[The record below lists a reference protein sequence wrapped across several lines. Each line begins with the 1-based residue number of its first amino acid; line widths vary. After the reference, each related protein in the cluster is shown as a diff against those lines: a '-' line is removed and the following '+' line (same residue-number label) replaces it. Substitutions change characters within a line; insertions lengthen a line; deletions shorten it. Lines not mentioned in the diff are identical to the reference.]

1 MKNNIKK
8 TYHNN
13 RIINELTNNTTNSK
27 QISCL
32 GLTGSSKAF
41 VVASISDIIGGQNF
55 IICSDKEQAAYFYND
70 LENIFEEKELD
81 YSKKRVLFYPTSY
94 KRPYEP
100 EKSDSTNILSRTEV
114 LQRLSSSDRKTIV
127 VTYPEALSEKVITRK
142 TMNNNTFK
150 LSVGDNISLDVLTD
164 KLADLNFEHVD
175 FVVEPG
181 QFAIRGG
188 IVDVFSFSNDY
199 PYRIE
204 FFGDEI
210 DSIRSFNPI
219 DQLSIEKL
227 KDIVLIPNLQDHNE
241 GYERES
247 IFQFLKKQSII
258 WIEEGHCLE
267 ERINDEYK
275 KAVGVFDNLQSTD
288 YGQQTSSKVTN
299 KIENP
304 ETIFAKGEEIISQLD
319 NFKTISFGNFINK
332 DEETS
337 IFFNTAPQPS
347 FNKNFDLLL
356 TDINSLKSE
365 GYTIYCFSESKKQLE
380 RIQSILND
388 MQPKE
393 ERLKAKG
400 KGEKDDTDFDGYFI
414 PVNYSIQAGFID
426 RDMKICCYTDHQIF
440 ERYHRFR
447 LREGFASSQALT
459 IKELYDLK
467 PGDFV
472 THINYGIGRFDG
484 LEIIDNN
491 GRQQEAMRLIYQNG
505 DLLYVSI
512 HSLHRISKYSGK
524 DGMQPTLSK
533 LGSNS
538 WNKLK
543 EKTKS
548 RVKDIARE
556 LIKLYAE
563 RKNSKGFQFMPDT
576 YLQTEL
582 EASFMYEDTTDQLKA
597 TVDVKRD
604 MESTTPMDRLICGDV
619 GFGKTEIA
627 IRAAFKAVCDSKQ
640 VAVLVPTTVLALQ
653 HYQTFCKRLKGFPVN
668 IDYINRF
675 KTAKEQK
682 KTIEDVKNGRIDI
695 IIGTHSIIG
704 KNVSFK
710 DLGLLIIDEEQK
722 FGVSAKE
729 KLKQL
734 QTNVD
739 TLTLTATPIPRT
751 LQFSMMGARD
761 MSIIKTAPP
770 NRQPV
775 ETELHTFNPEII
787 RDAIQY
793 ELARDGQV
801 FFVHNRVQN
810 IQEVCDMITTYV
822 PGVRVGVAH
831 GQMEGS
837 KLEQIMLDFIDEKYD
852 VLLSTTIIEAGL
864 DIPNA
869 NTIIINEAQNFGL
882 SDLHQLRGRVGRS
895 NKKAFCYLLAPPLN
909 ILSDEARKRLR
920 AIEDFSDLGSG
931 FNIALR
937 DLDIR
942 GAGNLLGAEQSG
954 FINDIGFETY
964 HKILDEAILELKET
978 EFKDI
983 FEGELK
989 DKKFVSDCVF
999 ESDLEILIPYEYVD
1013 SSAERISLYTELDHI
1028 QNEEGLIRFTDK
1040 LTDRFGQIP
1049 PQTEDLLNTMRL
1061 RWLARDLGFEK
1072 ITLKHKI
1079 MTAYLVSNQES
1090 EYYQT
1095 DTFMKIIRYAASHQR
1110 RCKVKELNG
1119 KNILYIDSVTNVGE
1133 ALSVVRD
1140 ISTLC

>member
-1 MKNNIKK
+1 MKEQVKQFYLNNYNVKDLVDS
-8 TYHNN
+8 
-13 RIINELTNNTTNSK
+13 LTKDNHV
-27 QISCL
+27 SCL
-32 GLTGSSKAF
+32 GLVGSAKAF
-41 VVASISDIIGGQNF
+41 VTAAATDVIGSHNF
-55 IICSDKEQAAYFYND
+55 IICSDKEHAAYFYND
-70 LENIFEEKELD
+70 LENIFEEKDID

-100 EKSDSTNILSRTEV
+100 EKADNTYILSRTEV
-114 LQRLSSSDRKTIV
+114 LQRLSTSDRKTII

-142 TMNNNTFK
+142 TMNSNTFK
-150 LSVGDNISLDVLTD
+150 VSVGDNISLDELTD
-164 KLADLNFEHVD
+164 KLVNFNFEHVD

-204 FFGDEI
+204 FFGDDI

-227 KDIVLIPNLQDHNE
+227 KDIILIPNLQDYTE
-241 GYERES
+241 DFERES
-247 IFQFLKKQSII
+247 IFQFLKKKSTI
-258 WIEEGHCLE
+258 WIEEEHSLE
-267 ERINDEYK
+267 EKINAEYE
-275 KAVGVFDNLQSTD
+275 KAVN
-288 YGQQTSSKVTN
+288 
-299 KIENP
+299 
-304 ETIFAKGEEIISQLD
+304 IFNEKSELLEEPEIIFTKGNEITSQLD
-319 NFKTISFGNFINK
+319 EFKTISFGNFVDK
-332 DEETS
+332 KERKS
-337 IFFNTAPQPS
+337 ISFNTSPQPS
-347 FNKNFDLLL
+347 FNKNFDILLK
-356 TDINSLKSE
+356 DFNNLKSE
-365 GYTIYCFSESKKQLE
+365 GYKIFCFSESKKQLE

-388 MQPKE
+388 IQKLDE
-393 ERLKAKG
+393 
-400 KGEKDDTDFDGYFI
+400 DNINFT
-414 PVNYSIQAGFID
+414 SINHSIHAGFID
-426 RDMKICCYTDHQIF
+426 RDLKICCYTDHQIF

-467 PGDFV
+467 PGDYV

-512 HSLHRISKYSGK
+512 HSLHRISKYSSK
-524 DGMQPTLSK
+524 DGSQPTLSK

-563 RKNSKGFQFMPDT
+563 RKNSKGFQYMPDT

-582 EASFMYEDTTDQLKA
+582 EASFMYEDTADQLKA

-604 MESTTPMDRLICGDV
+604 MESETPMDRLICGDV

-653 HYQTFCKRLKGFPVN
+653 HYQTFYKRLKGFPVN

-682 KTIEDVKNGRIDI
+682 KTIEDIKNGRVDI

-761 MSIIKTAPP
+761 MSIIKTPPP

-810 IQEVCDMITTYV
+810 IQEVCDMITSYV

-895 NKKAFCYLLAPPLN
+895 NKKAFCYLLSPPLAT
-909 ILSDEARKRLR
+909 LSDEARKRLR
-920 AIEDFSDLGSG
+920 ALEDFSDLGSG

-983 FEGELK
+983 FENELK
-989 DKKFVSDCVF
+989 DKKFVSECVF
-999 ESDLEILIPYEYVD
+999 ESDLEILIPNEYVD

-1028 QNEEGLIRFTDK
+1028 QNEEGLVRFTNNI
-1040 LTDRFGQIP
+1040 TDRFGQIP

-1095 DTFMKIIRYAASHQR
+1095 DTFMKIIRFAGANQR

-1119 KNILYIDSVTNVGE
+1119 KNIVYIDAVTNIGE
-1133 ALSVVRD
+1133 ALKVLRTIDVS
-1140 ISTLC
+1140 

>member
-1 MKNNIKK
+1 MKKQVKHSYLNSPNIKK
-8 TYHNN
+8 
-13 RIINELTNNTTNSK
+13 LTNTLNNEGHV
-27 QISCL
+27 SCL

-41 VVASISDIIGGQNF
+41 VLAAASDIIGGINF
-55 IICSDKEQAAYFYND
+55 IICSDKERAAYFYND
-70 LENIFEEKELD
+70 LENIYEEKDID
-81 YSKKRVLFYPTSY
+81 YSKKHVLFYPTSY

-100 EKSDSTNILSRTEV
+100 EKADNTYILSRTEV
-114 LQRLSSSDRKTIV
+114 LQRLSSSEKKTII
-127 VTYPEALSEKVITRK
+127 VTYPEAISEKVITRK
-142 TMNNNTFK
+142 TMHDNTFK
-150 LSVGDNISLDVLTD
+150 VSVGDNISLDELTD
-164 KLADLNFEHVD
+164 NLVNFNFEHVD

-210 DSIRSFNPI
+210 ESIRSFNPI
-219 DQLSIEKL
+219 DQLSIEKM
-227 KDIVLIPNLQDHNE
+227 KNIILIPNLQDYKE
-241 GYERES
+241 EYERES
-247 IFQFLKKQSII
+247 ILEFLKKKSTI
-258 WIEEGHCLE
+258 WIEEEHSLE
-267 ERINDEYK
+267 EKINIEYK
-275 KAVGVFDNLQSTD
+275 KACDVFS
-288 YGQQTSSKVTN
+288 QQTAVSHQSSAISN
-299 KIENP
+299 ENANTFDDP
-304 ETIFAKGEEIISQLD
+304 EILFARGEDIISQLK

-332 DEETS
+332 DKNS
-337 IFFNTAPQPS
+337 IIEFNTAPQPVFS
-347 FNKNFDLLL
+347 KNFDMLSK
-356 TDINSLKSE
+356 DINSLKSE
-365 GYTIYCFSESKKQLE
+365 GYRIFCFSESKKQLE

-388 MQPKE
+388 L
-393 ERLKAKG
+393 RS
-400 KGEKDDTDFDGYFI
+400 FDEDNSDFI
-414 PVNYSIQAGFID
+414 PIYHSIQAGFID
-426 RDMKICCYTDHQIF
+426 RDLKICCYTDHQIF

-467 PGDFV
+467 PGDYV

-484 LEIIDNN
+484 MEIIDNN

-512 HSLHRISKYSGK
+512 HSLHRISKYSSK
-524 DGMQPTLSK
+524 DGSQPTLSK
-533 LGSNS
+533 LGSSS

-563 RKNSKGFQFMPDT
+563 RKNSKGFQYMPDT

-582 EASFMYEDTTDQLKA
+582 EASFMYEDTADQLKA

-604 MESTTPMDRLICGDV
+604 MESETPMDRLICGDV

-675 KTAKEQK
+675 KTPKEQK
-682 KTIEDVKNGRIDI
+682 KTIEDVKNGRTDI

-761 MSIIKTAPP
+761 MSIIKTPPP

-810 IQEVCDMITTYV
+810 IQDVCDMIMSYV

-895 NKKAFCYLLAPPLN
+895 NKKAFCYLLSPPLAT
-909 ILSDEARKRLR
+909 LSDEAGKRLR
-920 AIEDFSDLGSG
+920 ALEDFSDLGSG

-989 DKKFVSDCVF
+989 DKKFVSECVF

-1028 QNEEGLIRFTDK
+1028 QNEEGLVRFTNNI
-1040 LTDRFGQIP
+1040 TDRFGQIP

-1061 RWLARDLGFEK
+1061 RWMARDLGFEK

-1095 DTFMKIIRYAASHQR
+1095 DTFMKIIRYAASNQR

-1119 KNILYIDSVTNVGE
+1119 KNILYVDNVTNVRE
-1133 ALSVVRD
+1133 ALDVLSK
-1140 ISTLC
+1140 ILEL

>member
-1 MKNNIKK
+1 M
-8 TYHNN
+8 
-13 RIINELTNNTTNSK
+13 
-27 QISCL
+27 SCL

-41 VVASISDIIGGQNF
+41 VLAAASDIIGGINF
-55 IICSDKEQAAYFYND
+55 IICSDKERAAYFYND
-70 LENIFEEKELD
+70 LENIYEEKDID
-81 YSKKRVLFYPTSY
+81 YSKKHVLFYPTSY

-100 EKSDSTNILSRTEV
+100 EKADNTYILSRTEV
-114 LQRLSSSDRKTIV
+114 LQRLSSSEKKTII
-127 VTYPEALSEKVITRK
+127 VTYPEAISEKVITRK
-142 TMNNNTFK
+142 TMHDNTFK
-150 LSVGDNISLDVLTD
+150 VSVGDNISLDELTD
-164 KLADLNFEHVD
+164 NLVNFNFEHVD

-210 DSIRSFNPI
+210 ESIRSFNPI
-219 DQLSIEKL
+219 DQLSIEKM
-227 KDIVLIPNLQDHNE
+227 KNIILIPNLQDYKE
-241 GYERES
+241 EYERES
-247 IFQFLKKQSII
+247 ILEFLKKKSTI
-258 WIEEGHCLE
+258 WIEEEHSLE
-267 ERINDEYK
+267 EKINIEYK
-275 KAVGVFDNLQSTD
+275 KACDVFS
-288 YGQQTSSKVTN
+288 QQTAVSHQSSAISN
-299 KIENP
+299 ENANTFDDP
-304 ETIFAKGEEIISQLD
+304 EILFARGEDIISQLK

-332 DEETS
+332 DKNS
-337 IFFNTAPQPS
+337 IIEFNTAPQPVFS
-347 FNKNFDLLL
+347 KNFDMLSK
-356 TDINSLKSE
+356 DINSLKSE
-365 GYTIYCFSESKKQLE
+365 GYRIFCFSESKKQLE

-388 MQPKE
+388 L
-393 ERLKAKG
+393 RS
-400 KGEKDDTDFDGYFI
+400 FDEDNSDFI
-414 PVNYSIQAGFID
+414 PIYHSIQAGFID
-426 RDMKICCYTDHQIF
+426 KDLKICCYTDHQIF

-467 PGDFV
+467 PGDYV

-484 LEIIDNN
+484 MEIIDNN

-512 HSLHRISKYSGK
+512 HSLHRISKYSSK
-524 DGMQPTLSK
+524 DGSQPTLSK
-533 LGSNS
+533 LGSSS

-563 RKNSKGFQFMPDT
+563 RKNSKGFQYMPDT

-582 EASFMYEDTTDQLKA
+582 EASFMYEDTADQLKA

-604 MESTTPMDRLICGDV
+604 MESETPMDRLICGDV

-675 KTAKEQK
+675 KTPKEQK
-682 KTIEDVKNGRIDI
+682 KTIEDVKNGRTDI

-761 MSIIKTAPP
+761 MSIIKTPPP

-810 IQEVCDMITTYV
+810 IQDVCDMIMSYV

-895 NKKAFCYLLAPPLN
+895 NKKAFCYLLSPPLAT
-909 ILSDEARKRLR
+909 LSDEAGKRLR
-920 AIEDFSDLGSG
+920 ALEDFSDLGSG

-989 DKKFVSDCVF
+989 DKKFVSECVF

-1028 QNEEGLIRFTDK
+1028 QNEEGLVRFTNNI
-1040 LTDRFGQIP
+1040 TDRFGQIP

-1061 RWLARDLGFEK
+1061 RWMARDLGFEK

-1095 DTFMKIIRYAASHQR
+1095 DTFMKIIRYAASNQR

-1119 KNILYIDSVTNVGE
+1119 KNILYVDNVTNVRE
-1133 ALSVVRD
+1133 ALDVLSR
-1140 ISTLC
+1140 IMEL

>member
-1 MKNNIKK
+1 MKEQ
-8 TYHNN
+8 
-13 RIINELTNNTTNSK
+13 IIQFYLNSPITKELTESLDK
-27 QISCL
+27 EPHISCL
-32 GLTGSSKAF
+32 GLSGSAKSY
-41 VVASISDIIGGQNF
+41 VVAACADIVSGINF
-55 IICSDKEQAAYFYND
+55 VICGDKERAAYFYND
-70 LENIFEEKELD
+70 LENIFGEKDTD
-81 YSKKRVLFYPTSY
+81 YSKKRILFYPTSY

-100 EKSDSTNILSRTEV
+100 EKADNTYILSRTEV
-114 LQRLSSSDRKTIV
+114 LQRITSSERKTII

-142 TMNNNTFK
+142 VMNKNTYK
-150 LSVGDNISLDVLTD
+150 ISVGENISLDKLTD
-164 KLADLNFEHVD
+164 SLVNLNFEHVD

-188 IVDVFSFSNDY
+188 IVDVFSFSNDF

-227 KDIVLIPNLQDHNE
+227 KDIILIPNLQDYNIKQD
-241 GYERES
+241 RES
-247 IFQFLKKQSII
+247 IFQYLKNKSIV
-258 WIEEGHCLE
+258 WIEEENSLE
-267 ERINDEYK
+267 EKIDNEYD
-275 KAVGVFDNLQSTD
+275 KAVS
-288 YGQQTSSKVTN
+288 
-299 KIENP
+299 
-304 ETIFAKGEEIISQLD
+304 IFNEKDDLLEEPDSIFTKGDEILSQLKD
-319 NFKTISFGNFINK
+319 FRTISFGNFIDK
-332 DEETS
+332 KERKS
-337 IFFNTAPQPS
+337 IVFNTTPQPS
-347 FNKNFDLLL
+347 FSKNFDMLLK
-356 TDINSLKSE
+356 DINSLKSE
-365 GYTIYCFSESKKQLE
+365 NYKIFCFSESKKQLE

-388 MQPKE
+388 IQNLDE
-393 ERLKAKG
+393 
-400 KGEKDDTDFDGYFI
+400 DNFNFT
-414 PVNYSIQAGFID
+414 PVNHSIKAGFID
-426 RDMKICCYTDHQIF
+426 KNLKICCYTDHQIF

-447 LREGFASSQALT
+447 LREGFASSQAIT

-467 PGDFV
+467 PGDYV

-484 LEIIDNN
+484 LETIDNN

-524 DGMQPTLSK
+524 DGLQPTLSK

-556 LIKLYAE
+556 LIKLYAA
-563 RKNSKGFQFMPDT
+563 RKNSKGFQYNPDT

-582 EASFMYEDTTDQLKA
+582 EASFMYEDTADQLKA

-604 MESTTPMDRLICGDV
+604 MESGTPMDRLICGDV

-668 IDYINRF
+668 VDYINRF
-675 KTAKEQK
+675 KSAKEQK
-682 KTIEDVKNGRIDI
+682 KTLEELKNGHVDI

-734 QTNVD
+734 QNNVD

-761 MSIIKTAPP
+761 MSIIKTPPP
-770 NRQPV
+770 NRHPV

-810 IQEVCDMITTYV
+810 IQNVCDMICSYV

-869 NTIIINEAQNFGL
+869 NTIIINDAQNYGL

-895 NKKAFCYLLAPPLN
+895 NKKAFCYLLAPPLST
-909 ILSDEARKRLR
+909 LSDEAQKRLR
-920 AIEDFSDLGSG
+920 ALEDFSDLGSG

-989 DKKFVSDCVF
+989 EKKFVSDCVF
-999 ESDLEILIPYEYVD
+999 ESDLEILIPFEYVD

-1028 QNEEGLIRFTDK
+1028 QNEEGLQRFTNNI
-1040 LTDRFGQIP
+1040 TDRFGQIP

-1072 ITLKHKI
+1072 IMLKNKI
-1079 MTAYLVSNQES
+1079 MTGHLVSNQDS
-1090 EYYQT
+1090 DYYQT
-1095 DTFMKIIRYAASHQR
+1095 DTFIKIIRYAAANPR

-1119 KNILYIDSVTNVGE
+1119 KNILTVDNIKNVGE
-1133 ALSVVRD
+1133 ALKVLKEM
-1140 ISTLC
+1140 IAL

>member
-1 MKNNIKK
+1 MKEQIKQLYLNDANVK
-8 TYHNN
+8 KLLQSLDDNGH
-13 RIINELTNNTTNSK
+13 
-27 QISCL
+27 ISCL
-32 GLTGSSKAF
+32 GLSGSSKSY
-41 VVASISDIIGGQNF
+41 VVAAASEIIGGHNF
-55 IICSDKEQAAYFYND
+55 IICSDKERAAYFYND
-70 LENIFEEKELD
+70 IENILGEKDYD

-100 EKSDSTNILSRTEV
+100 EKSDNTYILSRTEV
-114 LQRLSSSDRKTIV
+114 LQRVSTSERKTII

-142 TMNNNTFK
+142 VMAKNTFK
-150 LSVGDNISLDVLTD
+150 ISTGESISMDALTD
-164 KLADLNFEHVD
+164 ALVNLNFEHVD

-219 DQLSIEKL
+219 DQLSIEKM
-227 KDIVLIPNLQDHNE
+227 KDIILIPNLQDYDNDN
-241 GYERES
+241 ERES
-247 IFQFLKKQSII
+247 IFQYLKNKSVI
-258 WIEEGHCLE
+258 WLE
-267 ERINDEYK
+267 EEQLLEEKIEKEYE
-275 KAVGVFDNLQSTD
+275 KAVNVFNEKDEITEEPD
-288 YGQQTSSKVTN
+288 
-299 KIENP
+299 
-304 ETIFAKGEEIISQLD
+304 TIFAKGEEIMSQLKE
-319 NFKTISFGNFINK
+319 FKTITFGNFMDKN
-332 DEETS
+332 ERHVVE
-337 IFFNTAPQPS
+337 FNTSPQPAFS
-347 FNKNFDLLL
+347 KNFDMLL
-356 TDINSLKSE
+356 DDVKKLKAAK
-365 GYTIYCFSESKKQLE
+365 YAIFFFSESKKQLE

-388 MQPKE
+388 IQHLDE
-393 ERLKAKG
+393 
-400 KGEKDDTDFDGYFI
+400 DNSNFT
-414 PVNYSIQAGFID
+414 PVTHSIQSGFID
-426 RDMKICCYTDHQIF
+426 KDLKICCYTDHQIF

-447 LREGFASSQALT
+447 LREGFASSQAIT

-467 PGDFV
+467 PGDYV

-484 LEIIDNN
+484 LEMVNNN
-491 GRQQEAMRLIYQNG
+491 GKMQEAMRLIYQNG
-505 DLLYVSI
+505 DLLHVSI
-512 HSLHRISKYSGK
+512 HSLHRISKYSSK
-524 DGMQPTLSK
+524 DGSQPTLSK
-533 LGSNS
+533 LGSSS

-563 RKNSKGFQFMPDT
+563 RKNSKGFQYMPDT

-582 EASFMYEDTTDQLKA
+582 EASFMYEDTADQLKA

-604 MESTTPMDRLICGDV
+604 MESETPMDRLICGDV
-619 GFGKTEIA
+619 GFGKTEVA

-653 HYQTFCKRLKGFPVN
+653 HYQTFSKRLKGFPVN

-675 KTAKEQK
+675 KSAKEQK
-682 KTIEDVKNGRIDI
+682 KTIEDLKNGRIDI
-695 IIGTHSIIG
+695 LIGTHSIIG
-704 KNVSFK
+704 KNVVFK

-761 MSIIKTAPP
+761 MSIIRTAPP

-775 ETELHTFNPEII
+775 STELHSFNPEII

-801 FFVHNRVQN
+801 FFVHNRVNN
-810 IQEVCDMITTYV
+810 IQDICNMITSSV

-831 GQMEGS
+831 GQMEGA

-895 NKKAFCYLLAPPLN
+895 NKKAFCYLLSPPLST
-909 ILSDEARKRLR
+909 LSDEARKRLR
-920 AIEDFSDLGSG
+920 ALEDFSDLGSG

-983 FEGELK
+983 FAGELK
-989 DKKFVSDCVF
+989 EKKFVSECIF
-999 ESDLEILIPYEYVD
+999 ESDLEILLPNEYVE
-1013 SSAERISLYTELDHI
+1013 SSAERISLYTELNHI
-1028 QNEEGLIRFTDK
+1028 QNEEGLQRFTNNII
-1040 LTDRFGQIP
+1040 DRFGQIP
-1049 PQTEDLLNTMRL
+1049 QQTEDLLNTMRL
-1061 RWLARDLGFEK
+1061 RWMARDLGIEK
-1072 ITLKHKI
+1072 VMLKNKV
-1079 MTAYLVSNQES
+1079 MTAHLVSNQES

-1095 DTFMKIIRYAASHQR
+1095 DTFMKVIRYAASHQKT
-1110 RCKVKELNG
+1110 CKVKELNG
-1119 KNILYIDSVTNVGE
+1119 KNIVSVDNIKNVNE
-1133 ALSVVRD
+1133 ALKVIDD
-1140 ISTLC
+1140 IMNIS

>member
-1 MKNNIKK
+1 MKEQIKQFYLNSSNVK
-8 TYHNN
+8 
-13 RIINELTNNTTNSK
+13 RLTDSLDK
-27 QISCL
+27 EEHISCL
-32 GLTGSSKAF
+32 GLTGSARSY
-41 VVASISDIIGGQNF
+41 VVAASADIIGGTSF
-55 IICSDKEQAAYFYND
+55 VICSDKERAAYFYND
-70 LENIFEEKELD
+70 IENIFGEKDVD

-94 KRPYEP
+94 KKPYEP
-100 EKSDSTNILSRTEV
+100 EKPDNTYILSRTEV
-114 LQRLSSSDRKTIV
+114 LQRISTSDRKTII

-142 TMNNNTFK
+142 VMNKNTFK
-150 LSVGDNISLDVLTD
+150 ISVGENISMDKLTD
-164 KLADLNFEHVD
+164 SLVNLNFEHAD

-227 KDIVLIPNLQDHNE
+227 KDIILIPNLQDYNIKQ
-241 GYERES
+241 ERES
-247 IFQFLKKQSII
+247 IFQYLKNKSVI
-258 WIEEGHCLE
+258 WIEEENSLE
-267 ERINDEYK
+267 EKINKEYD
-275 KAVGVFDNLQSTD
+275 KAVN
-288 YGQQTSSKVTN
+288 
-299 KIENP
+299 
-304 ETIFAKGEEIISQLD
+304 IFNEKEDLEEEPDSIFTRGEEIISQLEQL
-319 NFKTISFGNFINK
+319 KTITFGNFIDKKERN
-332 DEETS
+332 S
-337 IFFNTAPQPS
+337 ISFNTTPQPA
-347 FNKNFDLLL
+347 FNKNFDILLK
-356 TDINSLKSE
+356 DINTLKSE
-365 GYTIYCFSESKKQLE
+365 GYEIFCFSESKKQLE

-388 MQPKE
+388 IQHLDE
-393 ERLKAKG
+393 
-400 KGEKDDTDFDGYFI
+400 DNSNFT
-414 PVNYSIQAGFID
+414 PVNHAIQSGFID
-426 RDMKICCYTDHQIF
+426 RDLKICCYTDHQIF

-491 GRQQEAMRLIYQNG
+491 GKQQEAIRLIYQNG

-512 HSLHRISKYSGK
+512 HSLHRISKYCSK
-524 DGMQPTLSK
+524 DGSQPTLSK

-563 RKNSKGFQFMPDT
+563 RKNSKGFQYMPDT

-582 EASFMYEDTTDQLKA
+582 EASFMYEDTADQLKA

-604 MESTTPMDRLICGDV
+604 MESETPMDRLICGDV

-682 KTIEDVKNGRIDI
+682 KTLEDLKNGRIDI

-729 KLKQL
+729 KLKQF

-761 MSIIKTAPP
+761 MSIIRTAPP

-810 IQEVCDMITTYV
+810 IQNVCDMITSYV

-895 NKKAFCYLLAPPLN
+895 NKKAFCYLLAPPLST
-909 ILSDEARKRLR
+909 LSDESQKRLR

-983 FEGELK
+983 FENELK
-989 DKKFVSDCVF
+989 DKKFVSECVF
-999 ESDLEILIPYEYVD
+999 ESDLEILIPNEYVE

-1028 QNEEGLIRFTDK
+1028 QNEEGLERFTNN
-1040 LTDRFGQIP
+1040 LADRFGQIP
-1049 PQTEDLLNTMRL
+1049 HQTEDLLNTMRL

-1095 DTFMKIIRYAASHQR
+1095 DTFMKIIRYAGANQR
-1110 RCKVKELNG
+1110 RCKVRNSTER
-1119 KNILYIDSVTNVGE
+1119 IL
-1133 ALSVVRD
+1133 
-1140 ISTLC
+1140 STSMPSPT

>member
-1 MKNNIKK
+1 MKEQIKQFYLNSSNVK
-8 TYHNN
+8 
-13 RIINELTNNTTNSK
+13 RLTDSLDK
-27 QISCL
+27 EEHVSCL
-32 GLTGSSKAF
+32 GLTGSARSY
-41 VVASISDIIGGQNF
+41 VVAASADIIGGTSLV
-55 IICSDKEQAAYFYND
+55 ICSDKERAAYFYND
-70 LENIFEEKELD
+70 IENIFGEKDVD

-94 KRPYEP
+94 KKPYEP
-100 EKSDSTNILSRTEV
+100 EKPDNTYILSRTEV
-114 LQRLSSSDRKTIV
+114 LQRISTSDRKTII

-142 TMNNNTFK
+142 VMNKNTFK
-150 LSVGDNISLDVLTD
+150 ISVGENISMDKLTD
-164 KLADLNFEHVD
+164 SLVNLNFEHAD

-227 KDIVLIPNLQDHNE
+227 KDIILIPNLQDYNIKQ
-241 GYERES
+241 ERES
-247 IFQFLKKQSII
+247 IFQYLKNKSVI
-258 WIEEGHCLE
+258 WIEEENSLE
-267 ERINDEYK
+267 EKINKEYD
-275 KAVGVFDNLQSTD
+275 KAVN
-288 YGQQTSSKVTN
+288 
-299 KIENP
+299 
-304 ETIFAKGEEIISQLD
+304 IFNEKEDLEEEPDSIFTRGEEIISQLEQL
-319 NFKTISFGNFINK
+319 KTITFGNFIDKKERN
-332 DEETS
+332 S
-337 IFFNTAPQPS
+337 ISFNTTPQPA
-347 FNKNFDLLL
+347 FNKNFDILLK
-356 TDINSLKSE
+356 DINTLKSE
-365 GYTIYCFSESKKQLE
+365 GYEIFCFSESKKQLE

-388 MQPKE
+388 IQHLDE
-393 ERLKAKG
+393 
-400 KGEKDDTDFDGYFI
+400 DNSNFT
-414 PVNYSIQAGFID
+414 PVNHAIQSGFID

-491 GRQQEAMRLIYQNG
+491 GKQQEAIRLIYQNG

-512 HSLHRISKYSGK
+512 HSLHRISKYCSK
-524 DGMQPTLSK
+524 DGSQPTLSK

-563 RKNSKGFQFMPDT
+563 RKNSKGFQYMPDT

-582 EASFMYEDTTDQLKA
+582 EASFMYEDTADQLKA
-597 TVDVKRD
+597 TVDVKHD
-604 MESTTPMDRLICGDV
+604 MESETPMDRLICGDV

-682 KTIEDVKNGRIDI
+682 KTLEDLKNGRIDI

-729 KLKQL
+729 KLKQF

-761 MSIIKTAPP
+761 MSIIRTAPP

-810 IQEVCDMITTYV
+810 IQNVCDMITSYV

-895 NKKAFCYLLAPPLN
+895 NKKAFCYLLAPPLST
-909 ILSDEARKRLR
+909 LSDESQKRLR

-983 FEGELK
+983 FENELK
-989 DKKFVSDCVF
+989 DKKFVSECVF
-999 ESDLEILIPYEYVD
+999 ESDLEILIPNEYVE

-1028 QNEEGLIRFTDK
+1028 QNEEGLERFTNN
-1040 LTDRFGQIP
+1040 LADRFGQIP
-1049 PQTEDLLNTMRL
+1049 HQTEDLLNTMRL

-1095 DTFMKIIRYAASHQR
+1095 DTFMKIIRYAGANQR

-1119 KNILYIDSVTNVGE
+1119 KNIVYIDAVTDVGE
-1133 ALSVVRD
+1133 ALKVLRTIDVS
-1140 ISTLC
+1140 

>member
-1 MKNNIKK
+1 MKNKIKK
-8 TYHNN
+8 LYHNN
-13 RIINELTNNTTNSK
+13 HNINDLANSITNNK
-27 QISCL
+27 HVSCL
-32 GLTGSSKAF
+32 GLIGSSKAF
-41 VVASISDIIGGQNF
+41 IVATTSDIIGGQNF
-55 IICSDKEQAAYFYND
+55 IICSDKERAAYFYND
-70 LENIFEEKELD
+70 LENYYEEKEAD

-100 EKSDSTNILSRTEV
+100 EKADNTYILSRTEV
-114 LQRLSSSDRKTIV
+114 LQRLSSSDRKAIV

-142 TMNNNTFK
+142 TMSNNTFK
-150 LSVGDNISLDVLTD
+150 MSVADNISIDTLTD
-164 KLADLNFEHVD
+164 NLVELNFEHVD

-227 KDIVLIPNLQDHNE
+227 KDIILIPNLQDYNE
-241 GYERES
+241 EYERES
-247 IFQFLKKQSII
+247 ILQFLKKQSTI

-267 ERINDEYK
+267 EKINNEYD
-275 KAVGVFDNLQSTD
+275 KAIEVFNRLQS
-288 YGQQTSSKVTN
+288 SSKDSN
-299 KIENP
+299 NIENP
-304 ETIFAKGEEIISQLD
+304 EIIFTKGDEIITQLD

-332 DEETS
+332 DKETS
-337 IFFNTAPQPS
+337 IVFNTAPQPS
-347 FNKNFDLLL
+347 FNKNSDLLL
-356 TDINSLKSE
+356 KDINNLKSE
-365 GYTIYCFSESKKQLE
+365 GYTVYCFSESKKQLE

-393 ERLKAKG
+393 ERQKAKD
-400 KGEKDDTDFDGYFI
+400 KGQKDDTDFDDYFI
-414 PVNYSIQAGFID
+414 PINYSIQAGFID

-467 PGDFV
+467 PGDYV

-491 GRQQEAMRLIYQNG
+491 GKQQEAMRLIYQNG

-512 HSLHRISKYSGK
+512 HSLHRISKYSSK
-524 DGMQPTLSK
+524 DGSQPTLSK

-582 EASFMYEDTTDQLKA
+582 EASFMYEDTADQLKA

-604 MESTTPMDRLICGDV
+604 MESETPMDRLICGDV

-704 KNVSFK
+704 KSVSFK

-822 PGVRVGVAH
+822 PGVRIGVAH

-989 DKKFVSDCVF
+989 EKKFVSDCVF

-1028 QNEEGLIRFTDK
+1028 QNEEGLIRFTNN

-1072 ITLKHKI
+1072 ITLKNKI

-1119 KNILYIDSVTNVGE
+1119 KNILYVDAVTNVAE
-1133 ALSVVRD
+1133 ALKVMRE
-1140 ISTLC
+1140 TLEL

>member
-1 MKNNIKK
+1 
-8 TYHNN
+8 
-13 RIINELTNNTTNSK
+13 
-27 QISCL
+27 
-32 GLTGSSKAF
+32 G
-41 VVASISDIIGGQNF
+41 
-55 IICSDKEQAAYFYND
+55 
-70 LENIFEEKELD
+70 ENISMDK
-81 YSKKRVLFYPTSY
+81 
-94 KRPYEP
+94 
-100 EKSDSTNILSRTEV
+100 
-114 LQRLSSSDRKTIV
+114 
-127 VTYPEALSEKVITRK
+127 
-142 TMNNNTFK
+142 
-150 LSVGDNISLDVLTD
+150 LTD
-164 KLADLNFEHVD
+164 SLVNLNFEHAD

-227 KDIVLIPNLQDHNE
+227 KDIILIPNLQDYNIKQ
-241 GYERES
+241 ERES
-247 IFQFLKKQSII
+247 IFQYLKNKSVI
-258 WIEEGHCLE
+258 WIEEENSLE
-267 ERINDEYK
+267 EKINKEYD
-275 KAVGVFDNLQSTD
+275 KAVN
-288 YGQQTSSKVTN
+288 
-299 KIENP
+299 
-304 ETIFAKGEEIISQLD
+304 IFNEKEDLEEEPDSIFTRGEEIISQLEQL
-319 NFKTISFGNFINK
+319 KTITFGNFIDKKERN
-332 DEETS
+332 S
-337 IFFNTAPQPS
+337 ISFNTTPQPA
-347 FNKNFDLLL
+347 FNKNFDILLK
-356 TDINSLKSE
+356 DINTLKSE
-365 GYTIYCFSESKKQLE
+365 GYEIFCFSESKKQLE

-388 MQPKE
+388 IQHLDE
-393 ERLKAKG
+393 
-400 KGEKDDTDFDGYFI
+400 DNSNFT
-414 PVNYSIQAGFID
+414 PVNHSIQSGFID
-426 RDMKICCYTDHQIF
+426 RDLKICCYTDHQIF

-467 PGDFV
+467 PGDYV

-491 GRQQEAMRLIYQNG
+491 GKQQEAIRLIYQNG

-512 HSLHRISKYSGK
+512 HSLHRISKYCSK
-524 DGMQPTLSK
+524 DGSQPTLSK

-563 RKNSKGFQFMPDT
+563 RKNSKGFQYMPDT

-582 EASFMYEDTTDQLKA
+582 EASFMYEDTADQLKA

-604 MESTTPMDRLICGDV
+604 MESETPMDRLICGDV

-682 KTIEDVKNGRIDI
+682 KTLEDLKNGRIDI

-729 KLKQL
+729 KLKQF

-761 MSIIKTAPP
+761 MSIIRTAPP

-810 IQEVCDMITTYV
+810 IQNVCDMITSYV

-895 NKKAFCYLLAPPLN
+895 NKKAFCYLLAPPLST
-909 ILSDEARKRLR
+909 LSDESQKRLR

-931 FNIALR
+931 FNIAMR

-983 FEGELK
+983 FENELN
-989 DKKFVSDCVF
+989 DKKFVSECVF
-999 ESDLEILIPYEYVD
+999 ESDLEILIPNEYVE

-1028 QNEEGLIRFTDK
+1028 QNEEGLERFTNNI
-1040 LTDRFGQIP
+1040 TDRFGQIP
-1049 PQTEDLLNTMRL
+1049 HQTEDLLNTMRL

-1095 DTFMKIIRYAASHQR
+1095 DTFMKIIRYAGANQR

-1119 KNILYIDSVTNVGE
+1119 KNIVYIDAVTNVGE
-1133 ALSVVRD
+1133 ALKVLRTIDVS
-1140 ISTLC
+1140 

>member
-1 MKNNIKK
+1 MNKEQIIQYYLKSHNVKK
-8 TYHNN
+8 
-13 RIINELTNNTTNSK
+13 LTDFLNNTSNNHV
-27 QISCL
+27 SCL
-32 GLTGSSKAF
+32 GLIGSSRAY
-41 VVASISDIIGGQNF
+41 VVAATAETIGGHSF
-55 IICSDKEQAAYFYND
+55 VICSDKEKAAYFYND
-70 LENIFEEKELD
+70 LENIYGEKDTD
-81 YSKKRVLFYPTSY
+81 YSKKRILFYPTSY

-100 EKSDSTNILSRTEV
+100 EKPDNTYILSRTEV
-114 LQRLSSSDRKTIV
+114 LQRITSSERKTII

-142 TMNNNTFK
+142 VMTKNTYK
-150 LSVGDNISLDVLTD
+150 ISVGNNISIDN
-164 KLADLNFEHVD
+164 LADTLCNFNFEHVD

-181 QFAIRGG
+181 QFSIRGG

-219 DQLSIEKL
+219 DQLSIERL
-227 KDIVLIPNLQDHNE
+227 HDIIIIPNLQDKSNHNTDKE
-241 GYERES
+241 T
-247 IFQFLKKQSII
+247 IFQYLKNKSTI
-258 WIEEGHCLE
+258 WIEEESFLKEKIDKEYDKAE
-267 ERINDEYK
+267 EIFLRRQDSSASFQKTESTE
-275 KAVGVFDNLQSTD
+275 FDFTRGDN
-288 YGQQTSSKVTN
+288 
-299 KIENP
+299 
-304 ETIFAKGEEIISQLD
+304 IISQLD

-332 DEETS
+332 DNYSVIE
-337 IFFNTAPQPS
+337 FNTAAQPA
-347 FNKNFDLLL
+347 FCKNFNMLLD
-356 TDINSLKSE
+356 DIKNLKSDK
-365 GYTIYCFSESKKQLE
+365 YAVYCFSESKKQLE

-388 MQPKE
+388 IQE
-393 ERLKAKG
+393 LDE
-400 KGEKDDTDFDGYFI
+400 DNSNFI
-414 PVNYSIQAGFID
+414 PVNHSIQSGFID
-426 RDMKICCYTDHQIF
+426 KDLKICCYTDHQIF

-467 PGDFV
+467 PGDYV

-484 LEIIDNN
+484 LETVNNN
-491 GRQQEAMRLIYQNG
+491 GKIQEAIRLTYQNG
-505 DLLYVSI
+505 DLLHISI
-512 HSLHRISKYSGK
+512 HSLHRIAKYCSK
-524 DGMQPTLSK
+524 DGTPPTLSK
-533 LGSNS
+533 LGSNA

-548 RVKDIARE
+548 KVKDIARE

-563 RKNSKGFQFMPDT
+563 RKNSKGFQYMPDS

-582 EASFMYEDTTDQLKA
+582 EASFMYEDTADQLKA

-604 MESTTPMDRLICGDV
+604 MESETPMDRLICGDV

-653 HYQTFCKRLKGFPVN
+653 HYQTFSKRLKGFPVN

-675 KTAKEQK
+675 KSAKEQK
-682 KTIEDVKNGRIDI
+682 KTIEDLKSGRIDI
-695 IIGTHSIIG
+695 LIGTHSIIG
-704 KNVSFK
+704 KNVVFK

-761 MSIIKTAPP
+761 MSIIRTPPP
-770 NRQPV
+770 NRYPV

-810 IQEVCDMITTYV
+810 IQNICDMITSYV

-831 GQMEGS
+831 GQMEGG

-882 SDLHQLRGRVGRS
+882 SDLHQLRGRVGRT
-895 NKKAFCYLLAPPLN
+895 NKKAFCYLLSPPLN
-909 ILSDEARKRLR
+909 TLSDEAQKRLR
-920 AIEDFSDLGSG
+920 ALEDFSDLGSG

-983 FEGELK
+983 FENELR
-989 DKKFVSDCVF
+989 DKKFVGECVL
-999 ESDLEILIPYEYVD
+999 ESDLEILIPDEYVE
-1013 SSAERISLYTELDHI
+1013 SSAERISLYTELNHI
-1028 QNEEGLIRFTDK
+1028 QNEEGLQRFAENI
-1040 LTDRFGQIP
+1040 TDRFGKIP
-1049 PQTEDLLNTMRL
+1049 SQTKDLLDTVRL

-1072 ITLKHKI
+1072 ILLKNGM
-1079 MTAYLVSNQES
+1079 MTAHLVTNQES
-1090 EYYQT
+1090 AYYDT
-1095 DTFMKIIRYAASHQR
+1095 DIFMNVLRYAASHQ
-1110 RCKVKELNG
+1110 CDCSVKETNG
-1119 KNILYIDSVTNVGE
+1119 KNIFNIKNVGNVNK
-1133 ALSVVRD
+1133 ALNILKE
-1140 ISTLC
+1140 ISG

>member
-1 MKNNIKK
+1 MKEQIKQFYLNSSNVK
-8 TYHNN
+8 
-13 RIINELTNNTTNSK
+13 RLTDSLDK
-27 QISCL
+27 EEHISCL
-32 GLTGSSKAF
+32 GLTGSARSY
-41 VVASISDIIGGQNF
+41 VVAASADIIGGTSLV
-55 IICSDKEQAAYFYND
+55 ICSDKERAAYFYND
-70 LENIFEEKELD
+70 IENIFGEKDVD

-94 KRPYEP
+94 KKPYEP
-100 EKSDSTNILSRTEV
+100 EKPDNTYILSRTEV
-114 LQRLSSSDRKTIV
+114 LQRISTSDRKTII

-142 TMNNNTFK
+142 VMNKNTFK
-150 LSVGDNISLDVLTD
+150 ISVGENISMDKLTD
-164 KLADLNFEHVD
+164 SLVNLNFEHAD

-227 KDIVLIPNLQDHNE
+227 KDIILIPNLQDYNIKQ
-241 GYERES
+241 ERES
-247 IFQFLKKQSII
+247 IFQYLKNKSVI
-258 WIEEGHCLE
+258 WIEEENSLE
-267 ERINDEYK
+267 EKINKEYD
-275 KAVGVFDNLQSTD
+275 KAVN
-288 YGQQTSSKVTN
+288 
-299 KIENP
+299 
-304 ETIFAKGEEIISQLD
+304 IFNEKEDLEEEPDSIFTRGEEIISQLEQL
-319 NFKTISFGNFINK
+319 KTITFGNFIDKKERN
-332 DEETS
+332 S
-337 IFFNTAPQPS
+337 ISFNTTPQPA
-347 FNKNFDLLL
+347 FNKNFDILLK
-356 TDINSLKSE
+356 DINTLKSE
-365 GYTIYCFSESKKQLE
+365 GYEIFCFSESKKQLE

-388 MQPKE
+388 IQHLDE
-393 ERLKAKG
+393 
-400 KGEKDDTDFDGYFI
+400 DNSNFT
-414 PVNYSIQAGFID
+414 PVNHSIQSGFID
-426 RDMKICCYTDHQIF
+426 RDLKICCYTDHQIF

-491 GRQQEAMRLIYQNG
+491 GKQQEAIRLIYQNG

-512 HSLHRISKYSGK
+512 HSLHRISKYCSK
-524 DGMQPTLSK
+524 DGSQPTLSK

-563 RKNSKGFQFMPDT
+563 RKNSKGFQYMPDT

-582 EASFMYEDTTDQLKA
+582 EASFMYEDTADQLKA

-604 MESTTPMDRLICGDV
+604 MESETPMDRLICGDV

-682 KTIEDVKNGRIDI
+682 KTLENLKNGSIDI

-729 KLKQL
+729 KLKQF

-761 MSIIKTAPP
+761 MSIIRTAPP

-810 IQEVCDMITTYV
+810 IQNVCDMITSYV

-895 NKKAFCYLLAPPLN
+895 NKKAFCYLLAPPLST
-909 ILSDEARKRLR
+909 LSDESQKRLR

-983 FEGELK
+983 FENELK
-989 DKKFVSDCVF
+989 DKKFVSECVF
-999 ESDLEILIPYEYVD
+999 ESDLEILIPNEYVE

-1028 QNEEGLIRFTDK
+1028 QNEEGLERFTNN
-1040 LTDRFGQIP
+1040 LADRFGQIP
-1049 PQTEDLLNTMRL
+1049 HQTEDLLNTMRL

-1095 DTFMKIIRYAASHQR
+1095 DTFMKIIRYAGANQR

-1119 KNILYIDSVTNVGE
+1119 KNIVYIDAVTDVGE
-1133 ALSVVRD
+1133 ALKVLRTIDVS
-1140 ISTLC
+1140 

>member
-1 MKNNIKK
+1 MKEQIKQFYLNGFNVK
-8 TYHNN
+8 KITDILDTEEH
-13 RIINELTNNTTNSK
+13 L
-27 QISCL
+27 SCL
-32 GLTGSSKAF
+32 GLVGSAKSY
-41 VVASISDIIGGQNF
+41 VVAASADMISGINF
-55 IICSDKEQAAYFYND
+55 VICSDKERAAYFYND
-70 LENIFEEKELD
+70 IENILGEKDID

-94 KRPYEP
+94 KKPYEP
-100 EKSDSTNILSRTEV
+100 EKPDNTYILSRTEV
-114 LQRLSSSDRKTIV
+114 LQRISSSERKTIIV
-127 VTYPEALSEKVITRK
+127 SYPEALSEKVITRK
-142 TMNNNTFK
+142 VMNKNTFK
-150 LSVGDNISLDVLTD
+150 ISVGENISMDKLTD
-164 KLADLNFEHVD
+164 SLVNLNFEHAD

-227 KDIVLIPNLQDHNE
+227 KDIILIPNLQDYNIQQD
-241 GYERES
+241 RES
-247 IFQFLKKQSII
+247 IFQYLKNKAVV
-258 WIEEGHCLE
+258 WIEEENSLKGK
-267 ERINDEYK
+267 INNEYN
-275 KAVGVFDNLQSTD
+275 KAVNIFNEKDDLQEEPD
-288 YGQQTSSKVTN
+288 
-299 KIENP
+299 
-304 ETIFAKGEEIISQLD
+304 TIFTTGDEILSQLND
-319 NFKTISFGNFINK
+319 FKTISFGNFIDKKERASVN
-332 DEETS
+332 
-337 IFFNTAPQPS
+337 FNLAPQPA
-347 FNKNFDLLL
+347 FNKNFDMLLK
-356 TDINSLKSE
+356 DINTLKSE
-365 GYTIYCFSESKKQLE
+365 GYSIFCFSESKKQLE

-388 MQPKE
+388 LQQLDE
-393 ERLKAKG
+393 ENSNF
-400 KGEKDDTDFDGYFI
+400 TPI
-414 PVNYSIQAGFID
+414 NHSIQAGFID
-426 RDMKICCYTDHQIF
+426 RDLKICCYTDHQIF

-467 PGDFV
+467 PGDYV

-491 GRQQEAMRLIYQNG
+491 GKQQEAIRLIYQNG

-512 HSLHRISKYSGK
+512 HSLHRISKYSSK
-524 DGMQPTLSK
+524 DGAQPSLSK

-563 RKNSKGFQFMPDT
+563 RKNSKGFQYMPDT

-582 EASFMYEDTTDQLKA
+582 EASFMYEDTADQLKA

-604 MESTTPMDRLICGDV
+604 MESETPMDRLICGDV

-682 KTIEDVKNGRIDI
+682 KTLEDLKNGHVDI

-704 KNVSFK
+704 KNVTFK

-729 KLKQL
+729 KLKQF

-761 MSIIKTAPP
+761 MSIIKTPPP

-810 IQEVCDMITTYV
+810 IQNVCDMITSYV

-895 NKKAFCYLLAPPLN
+895 NKKAFCYLLAPP
-909 ILSDEARKRLR
+909 ISTLSDEAHKRLR

-983 FEGELK
+983 FENELK
-989 DKKFVSDCVF
+989 DKKFVSECVF
-999 ESDLEILIPYEYVD
+999 ESDLEILIPNEYVE

-1028 QNEEGLIRFTDK
+1028 QNEEGLIRFTNNI
-1040 LTDRFGQIP
+1040 TDRFGQVP

-1072 ITLKHKI
+1072 ITLKHKV

-1095 DTFMKIIRYAASHQR
+1095 DTFMKIIRFAGANQR

-1119 KNILYIDSVTNVGE
+1119 KNIVYIDAVTNVGE
-1133 ALSVVRD
+1133 ALKVLRTIDVN
-1140 ISTLC
+1140 

>member
-1 MKNNIKK
+1 MKNKIKK
-8 TYHNN
+8 LYHNN
-13 RIINELTNNTTNSK
+13 HNINDLVKSITNNK
-27 QISCL
+27 HVSCL
-32 GLTGSSKAF
+32 GLIGSSKAF
-41 VVASISDIIGGQNF
+41 IVATTSDIIGGQNF
-55 IICSDKEQAAYFYND
+55 IICSDKERAAYFYND
-70 LENIFEEKELD
+70 LENYYEEKEAD

-100 EKSDSTNILSRTEV
+100 EKADNTYILSRTEV

-142 TMNNNTFK
+142 TMSNNTFK
-150 LSVGDNISLDVLTD
+150 LSVADNISIDSLTD
-164 KLADLNFEHVD
+164 NLVELNFEHVD

-227 KDIVLIPNLQDHNE
+227 KDIILIPNLQDYNE
-241 GYERES
+241 EYERES
-247 IFQFLKKQSII
+247 ILQFLKKQSTI

-267 ERINDEYK
+267 EKINNEYE
-275 KAVGVFDNLQSTD
+275 KAIEVFNRLQS
-288 YGQQTSSKVTN
+288 SSKDYN
-299 KIENP
+299 NIENP
-304 ETIFAKGEEIISQLD
+304 EVIFTKGDEIITQLD

-332 DEETS
+332 DKETS
-337 IFFNTAPQPS
+337 IVFNTTPQPS

-356 TDINSLKSE
+356 KDINNLKSE
-365 GYTIYCFSESKKQLE
+365 GYTVYCFSESKKQLE

-388 MQPKE
+388 MQPKD

-400 KGEKDDTDFDGYFI
+400 KGQKDDTDFDDYFI

-467 PGDFV
+467 PGDYV

-491 GRQQEAMRLIYQNG
+491 GKQQEAMRLIYQNG

-524 DGMQPTLSK
+524 DGSQPTLSK

-582 EASFMYEDTTDQLKA
+582 EASFMYEDTADQLKA

-604 MESTTPMDRLICGDV
+604 MESETPMDRLICGDV

-653 HYQTFCKRLKGFPVN
+653 HYQTFSKRLKGFPVN

-761 MSIIKTAPP
+761 TSIIKTAPP

-1028 QNEEGLIRFTDK
+1028 QNEEGLIRFTNN

-1072 ITLKHKI
+1072 ITLKNKI

-1119 KNILYIDSVTNVGE
+1119 KNILYVDAVTNVAE
-1133 ALSVVRD
+1133 ALKVMRE
-1140 ISTLC
+1140 TLEL

>member
-1 MKNNIKK
+1 MKEQIKQFYLNSSNVK
-8 TYHNN
+8 
-13 RIINELTNNTTNSK
+13 RLTDSLDK
-27 QISCL
+27 EEHVSCL
-32 GLTGSSKAF
+32 GLTGSARSY
-41 VVASISDIIGGQNF
+41 VVAASADIIGGTSLV
-55 IICSDKEQAAYFYND
+55 ICSDKERAAYFYND
-70 LENIFEEKELD
+70 IENIFGEKDVD

-94 KRPYEP
+94 KKPYEP
-100 EKSDSTNILSRTEV
+100 EKPDNTYILSRTKV
-114 LQRLSSSDRKTIV
+114 LQRISTSDRKTII

-142 TMNNNTFK
+142 VMNKNTFK
-150 LSVGDNISLDVLTD
+150 ISVGENISMDKLTD
-164 KLADLNFEHVD
+164 SLVNLNFEHAD

-227 KDIVLIPNLQDHNE
+227 KDIILIPNLQDYNIKQ
-241 GYERES
+241 ERES
-247 IFQFLKKQSII
+247 IFQYLKNKSVI
-258 WIEEGHCLE
+258 WIEEENSLE
-267 ERINDEYK
+267 EKINKEYD
-275 KAVGVFDNLQSTD
+275 KAVN
-288 YGQQTSSKVTN
+288 
-299 KIENP
+299 
-304 ETIFAKGEEIISQLD
+304 IFNEKEDLEEKPDSIFTRGEEIISQLEQL
-319 NFKTISFGNFINK
+319 KTITFGNFIDKKERN
-332 DEETS
+332 S
-337 IFFNTAPQPS
+337 ISFNTTPQPA
-347 FNKNFDLLL
+347 FNKNFDILLK
-356 TDINSLKSE
+356 DINTLKSE
-365 GYTIYCFSESKKQLE
+365 GYEIFCFSESKKQLE

-388 MQPKE
+388 IQHLDE
-393 ERLKAKG
+393 
-400 KGEKDDTDFDGYFI
+400 DNSNFT
-414 PVNYSIQAGFID
+414 PVNHSIQSGFID
-426 RDMKICCYTDHQIF
+426 RDLKICCYTDHQIF

-491 GRQQEAMRLIYQNG
+491 GKQQEAIRLIYQNG

-512 HSLHRISKYSGK
+512 HSLHRISKYCSK
-524 DGMQPTLSK
+524 DGSQPTLSK

-563 RKNSKGFQFMPDT
+563 RKNSKGFQYMPDT

-582 EASFMYEDTTDQLKA
+582 EASFMYEDTADQLKA

-604 MESTTPMDRLICGDV
+604 MESETPMDRLICGDV

-682 KTIEDVKNGRIDI
+682 KTLEDLKNGRIDI

-729 KLKQL
+729 KLKQF

-761 MSIIKTAPP
+761 MSIIRTAPP

-810 IQEVCDMITTYV
+810 IQNVCDMITSYV

-895 NKKAFCYLLAPPLN
+895 NKKAFCYLLAPPLST
-909 ILSDEARKRLR
+909 LSDESQKRLR

-983 FEGELK
+983 FENELK
-989 DKKFVSDCVF
+989 DKKFVSECVF
-999 ESDLEILIPYEYVD
+999 ESDLEILIPNEYVE

-1028 QNEEGLIRFTDK
+1028 QNEEGLERFTNN
-1040 LTDRFGQIP
+1040 LADRFGQIP
-1049 PQTEDLLNTMRL
+1049 HQTEDLLNTMRL

-1095 DTFMKIIRYAASHQR
+1095 DTFMKIIRYAGANQR

-1119 KNILYIDSVTNVGE
+1119 KNIVYIDAVTNVGE
-1133 ALSVVRD
+1133 ALKVLRTIDVS
-1140 ISTLC
+1140 

>member
-1 MKNNIKK
+1 MIKK
-8 TYHNN
+8 KYRFLKKIVTSRIISEKVKEQILQHYHNSAN
-13 RIINELTNNTTNSK
+13 VKELIKSLDSNGNV
-27 QISCL
+27 SCL
-32 GLTGSSKAF
+32 GLIGSSKAYM
-41 VVASISDIIGGQNF
+41 VAATAEITGGLSL
-55 IICSDKEQAAYFYND
+55 IICSDKEKAAYFYND
-70 LENIFEEKELD
+70 LENIYGEKEVD
-81 YSKKRVLFYPTSY
+81 YSKKRILFYPTSY

-100 EKSDSTNILSRTEV
+100 EKADNTYILSRTEV
-114 LQRLSSSDRKTIV
+114 LQRVSSSERKTII

-142 TMNNNTFK
+142 AMAKNTFK
-150 LSVGDNISLDVLTD
+150 ISVGENISMDSLTD
-164 KLADLNFEHVD
+164 SLVNLNFEHVD

-181 QFAIRGG
+181 QFSLRGG

-227 KDIVLIPNLQDHNE
+227 RDIILIPNLQDHNNNE
-241 GYERES
+241 NDRET
-247 IFQFLKKQSII
+247 ILQFLKNKSLV
-258 WIEEGHCLE
+258 WIEEESLLE
-267 ERINDEYK
+267 EKVEKEYE
-275 KAVGVFDNLQSTD
+275 KAVDIFNDKEGIVE
-288 YGQQTSSKVTN
+288 K
-299 KIENP
+299 P
-304 ETIFAKGEEIISQLD
+304 EVIFTKGDEIVRQLKH
-319 NFKTISFGNFINK
+319 FKTISFGNFINK
-332 DEETS
+332 GEKTIVE
-337 IFFNTAPQPS
+337 FNTSPQPAFS
-347 FNKNFDLLL
+347 KNFDLLL
-356 TDINSLKSE
+356 DDIKNLKAQK
-365 GYTIYCFSESKKQLE
+365 YAIYCFSESKKQLE
-380 RIQSILND
+380 RIQSILNNLQNLD
-388 MQPKE
+388 E
-393 ERLKAKG
+393 
-400 KGEKDDTDFDGYFI
+400 DHINFI
-414 PVNYSIQAGFID
+414 SINHAIQSGFID
-426 RDMKICCYTDHQIF
+426 KDLKICCYTDHQIF
-440 ERYHRFR
+440 ERYHRFH

-484 LEIIDNN
+484 LETIDNN
-491 GRQQEAMRLIYQNG
+491 GKMQEAIRLTYQNG
-505 DLLYVSI
+505 DLLHVSI
-512 HSLHRISKYSGK
+512 HSLHRISKYSSK
-524 DGMQPTLSK
+524 DGSQPTLSK

-543 EKTKS
+543 EKTKN

-563 RKNSKGFQFMPDT
+563 RKNSKGFQYMPDT

-582 EASFMYEDTTDQLKA
+582 EASFMYEDTADQLKA

-604 MESTTPMDRLICGDV
+604 MESEMPMDRLICGDV

-653 HYQTFCKRLKGFPVN
+653 HYHTFSKRLKGFPVN

-675 KTAKEQK
+675 KTAKEEK
-682 KTIEDVKNGRIDI
+682 KTFEDLRNGHTDI

-704 KNVSFK
+704 KNAVFK

-729 KLKQL
+729 KLIQL

-761 MSIIKTAPP
+761 MSIIKTPPP

-775 ETELHTFNPEII
+775 ETELHTFNTEIL

-810 IQEVCDMITTYV
+810 IQNICDMIMSYV

-895 NKKAFCYLLAPPLN
+895 NKKAFCYLLSPPLST
-909 ILSDEARKRLR
+909 LSDEACKRLR
-920 AIEDFSDLGSG
+920 ALEDFSDLGSG

-983 FEGELK
+983 FEKELK
-989 DKKFVSDCVF
+989 EKKFVSECVL
-999 ESDLEILIPYEYVD
+999 ESDLEILIPNEYVE
-1013 SSAERISLYTELDHI
+1013 SSAERISLYTELNHI
-1028 QNEEGLIRFTDK
+1028 QNEEGLIRFTNNI
-1040 LTDRFGQIP
+1040 TDRFGQIP
-1049 PQTEDLLNTMRL
+1049 PQTEDLIDTMRV

-1072 ITLKHKI
+1072 IILKNKV
-1079 MTAYLVSNQES
+1079 MTAHLVSNQES
-1090 EYYQT
+1090 AYYDT
-1095 DTFMKIIRYAASHQR
+1095 DTFMNVLRYAASHPSQ
-1110 RCKVKELNG
+1110 CEVKELNG
-1119 KNILYIDSVTNVGE
+1119 KNIFSIKNVNNVNK
-1133 ALSVVRD
+1133 ALNILKA
-1140 ISTLC
+1140 ISD

>member
-1 MKNNIKK
+1 MKEQIKQFYLNSSNVK
-8 TYHNN
+8 
-13 RIINELTNNTTNSK
+13 RLTDSLDK
-27 QISCL
+27 EEHISCL
-32 GLTGSSKAF
+32 GLTGSARSY
-41 VVASISDIIGGQNF
+41 VVAASADIIGGTSLV
-55 IICSDKEQAAYFYND
+55 ICSDKERAAYFYND
-70 LENIFEEKELD
+70 IENIFGEKDVD

-94 KRPYEP
+94 KKPYEP
-100 EKSDSTNILSRTEV
+100 EKPDNTYILSRTEV
-114 LQRLSSSDRKTIV
+114 LQRISTSDRKTII

-142 TMNNNTFK
+142 VMNKNTFK
-150 LSVGDNISLDVLTD
+150 ISVGENISMDKLTD
-164 KLADLNFEHVD
+164 SLVNLNFEHAD

-227 KDIVLIPNLQDHNE
+227 KDIILIPNLQDYNIKQ
-241 GYERES
+241 ERES
-247 IFQFLKKQSII
+247 IFQYLKNKSVI
-258 WIEEGHCLE
+258 WIEEENSLE
-267 ERINDEYK
+267 EKINKEYD
-275 KAVGVFDNLQSTD
+275 KAVN
-288 YGQQTSSKVTN
+288 
-299 KIENP
+299 
-304 ETIFAKGEEIISQLD
+304 IFNEKEDLEEEPDSIFTRGEEIISQLEQL
-319 NFKTISFGNFINK
+319 KTITFGNFIDKKERN
-332 DEETS
+332 S
-337 IFFNTAPQPS
+337 ISFNTTPQPA
-347 FNKNFDLLL
+347 FNKNFDILLK
-356 TDINSLKSE
+356 DINTLKSE
-365 GYTIYCFSESKKQLE
+365 GYEIFCFSESKKQLE

-388 MQPKE
+388 IQHLDE
-393 ERLKAKG
+393 
-400 KGEKDDTDFDGYFI
+400 DNSNFT
-414 PVNYSIQAGFID
+414 PVNHSIQSGFID
-426 RDMKICCYTDHQIF
+426 RDLKICCYTDHQIF

-467 PGDFV
+467 SGDFV

-491 GRQQEAMRLIYQNG
+491 GKQQEAIRLIYQNG

-512 HSLHRISKYSGK
+512 HSLHRISKYCSK
-524 DGMQPTLSK
+524 DGSQPTLSK

-563 RKNSKGFQFMPDT
+563 RKNSKGFQYMPDT

-582 EASFMYEDTTDQLKA
+582 EASFMYEDTADQLKA

-604 MESTTPMDRLICGDV
+604 MESETPMDRLICGDV

-682 KTIEDVKNGRIDI
+682 KTLEDLKNGRIDI

-729 KLKQL
+729 KLKQF

-761 MSIIKTAPP
+761 MSIIRTAPP

-810 IQEVCDMITTYV
+810 IQNVCDMITSYV

-895 NKKAFCYLLAPPLN
+895 NKKAFCYLLAPPLST
-909 ILSDEARKRLR
+909 LSDESQKRLR

-983 FEGELK
+983 FENELK
-989 DKKFVSDCVF
+989 DKKFVSECVF
-999 ESDLEILIPYEYVD
+999 ESDLEILIPNEYVE

-1028 QNEEGLIRFTDK
+1028 QNEEGLERFTNN
-1040 LTDRFGQIP
+1040 LADRFGQIP
-1049 PQTEDLLNTMRL
+1049 HQTEDLLNTMRL

-1095 DTFMKIIRYAASHQR
+1095 DTFMKIIRYAGSNQR

-1119 KNILYIDSVTNVGE
+1119 KNIVYIDAVTDVGE
-1133 ALSVVRD
+1133 ALKVLRTIDVS
-1140 ISTLC
+1140 

>member
-1 MKNNIKK
+1 MKEQIKQLYLNSSNVK
-8 TYHNN
+8 D
-13 RIINELTNNTTNSK
+13 LTNLLGTEDH
-27 QISCL
+27 ISCL
-32 GLTGSSKAF
+32 GLIGSARSYI
-41 VVASISDIIGGQNF
+41 VAASADIIGGTSF
-55 IICSDKEQAAYFYND
+55 IICSDKERAAYFYND
-70 LENIFEEKELD
+70 IENIFGEKDVD

-94 KRPYEP
+94 KKPYEP
-100 EKSDSTNILSRTEV
+100 EKPDNTYILSRTEV
-114 LQRLSSSDRKTIV
+114 LQRISTSDRKTII

-142 TMNNNTFK
+142 VMNKNTFK
-150 LSVGDNISLDVLTD
+150 ISVGENISMDKLTD
-164 KLADLNFEHVD
+164 SLVNLNFEHAD

-227 KDIVLIPNLQDHNE
+227 KDIILIPNLQDYNIKQD
-241 GYERES
+241 RES
-247 IFQFLKKQSII
+247 IFQYLKNNSIV
-258 WIEEGHCLE
+258 WIEEENSLE
-267 ERINDEYK
+267 EKINNEYE
-275 KAVGVFDNLQSTD
+275 KAVNIFNEKEDLQEEPD
-288 YGQQTSSKVTN
+288 
-299 KIENP
+299 
-304 ETIFAKGEEIISQLD
+304 TIFTKGDEITSQLSQL
-319 NFKTISFGNFINK
+319 KTIVFGNFIDK
-332 DEETS
+332 KERSTIS
-337 IFFNTAPQPS
+337 FNTSPQPT
-347 FNKNFDLLL
+347 FNKNFDILLK
-356 TDINSLKSE
+356 DINNLKSE
-365 GYTIYCFSESKKQLE
+365 GYKIFCFSESKKQLE

-388 MQPKE
+388 IQHLDE
-393 ERLKAKG
+393 ENSNF
-400 KGEKDDTDFDGYFI
+400 TPI
-414 PVNYSIQAGFID
+414 NHSIQSGFID
-426 RDMKICCYTDHQIF
+426 RDLKICCYTDHQIF

-491 GRQQEAMRLIYQNG
+491 GKQQEAIRLIYQNG

-512 HSLHRISKYSGK
+512 HSLHRISKYSSK
-524 DGMQPTLSK
+524 DGSQPTLSK

-556 LIKLYAE
+556 LIKLYAA
-563 RKNSKGFQFMPDT
+563 RKNSKGFQYMPDT

-582 EASFMYEDTTDQLKA
+582 EASFMYEDTADQLKA

-604 MESTTPMDRLICGDV
+604 MESETPMDRLICGDV

-682 KTIEDVKNGRIDI
+682 KTIEDLKNGHIDI

-729 KLKQL
+729 KLKQF

-761 MSIIKTAPP
+761 MSIIKTPPP

-810 IQEVCDMITTYV
+810 IQNVCDMITSYV

-831 GQMEGS
+831 GQMEGG

-895 NKKAFCYLLAPPLN
+895 NKKAFCYLLAPPLST
-909 ILSDEARKRLR
+909 LSDESQKRLR

-983 FEGELK
+983 FENELK
-989 DKKFVSDCVF
+989 DKKFVSECVF
-999 ESDLEILIPYEYVD
+999 ESDLEILIPNEYVE

-1028 QNEEGLIRFTDK
+1028 QNEEGLQRFTSN

-1049 PQTEDLLNTMRL
+1049 HQTEDLLNTMRL

-1119 KNILYIDSVTNVGE
+1119 KNILYVDAVTDVGE
-1133 ALSVVRD
+1133 ALKVLRT
-1140 ISTLC
+1140 IEIN

>member
-1 MKNNIKK
+1 MKNKIKK
-8 TYHNN
+8 LYHNN
-13 RIINELTNNTTNSK
+13 HNINDLTNSITNNK
-27 QISCL
+27 HVSCL
-32 GLTGSSKAF
+32 GLIGSSKAF
-41 VVASISDIIGGQNF
+41 IVATTSDIIGGQNF
-55 IICSDKEQAAYFYND
+55 IICSDKERAAYFYND
-70 LENIFEEKELD
+70 LENYYEEKEAD

-100 EKSDSTNILSRTEV
+100 EKADNTYILSRTEV
-114 LQRLSSSDRKTIV
+114 LQRLSSSDRKAIV

-150 LSVGDNISLDVLTD
+150 LSVADNISIDSLTD
-164 KLADLNFEHVD
+164 NLVELNFEHVD

-227 KDIVLIPNLQDHNE
+227 KDIILIPNLQDYNE
-241 GYERES
+241 EYERES
-247 IFQFLKKQSII
+247 ILQFLKKQSTI

-267 ERINDEYK
+267 EKINNEYE
-275 KAVGVFDNLQSTD
+275 KAIEVFNRLQS
-288 YGQQTSSKVTN
+288 SSKDYN
-299 KIENP
+299 NIENP
-304 ETIFAKGEEIISQLD
+304 EVIFTKGDEIITQLD

-332 DEETS
+332 DKETS
-337 IFFNTAPQPS
+337 IVFNTAPQPS

-356 TDINSLKSE
+356 KDINNLKSE
-365 GYTIYCFSESKKQLE
+365 GYTVYCFSESKKQLE

-388 MQPKE
+388 MQPKD

-400 KGEKDDTDFDGYFI
+400 KGQKDDTDFDDYFI

-467 PGDFV
+467 PGDYV

-491 GRQQEAMRLIYQNG
+491 GKQQEAMRLIYQNG

-524 DGMQPTLSK
+524 DGSQPTLSK

-582 EASFMYEDTTDQLKA
+582 EASFMYEDTADQLKA

-604 MESTTPMDRLICGDV
+604 MESETPMDRLICGDV

-1028 QNEEGLIRFTDK
+1028 QNEEGLIRFTNN

-1072 ITLKHKI
+1072 ITLKNKI

-1119 KNILYIDSVTNVGE
+1119 KNILYVDAVTNVAE
-1133 ALSVVRD
+1133 ALKVMRE
-1140 ISTLC
+1140 TLEL

>member
-1 MKNNIKK
+1 MREHIEKKYQNCHNVKKIKELLDKNN
-8 TYHNN
+8 H
-13 RIINELTNNTTNSK
+13 
-27 QISCL
+27 ISCL
-32 GLTGSSKAF
+32 GLIGSSKAYI
-41 VVASISDIIGGQNF
+41 VAACSETIGNHHF
-55 IICSDKEQAAYFYND
+55 IICNDKEHAAYFYND
-70 LENIFEEKELD
+70 LENIFEEKDLD

-100 EKSDSTNILSRTEV
+100 EKTDNTYILSRTEV
-114 LQRLSSSDRKTIV
+114 LQRVSYSERKTII

-142 TMNNNTFK
+142 IMHSNTLK
-150 LSVGDNISLDVLTD
+150 LCVGKNISLDKLTD
-164 KLADLNFEHVD
+164 ILVNFNFEHVD

-219 DQLSIEKL
+219 DQLSIEKH
-227 KDIVLIPNLQDHNE
+227 KDIILIPNLQDRNSE
-241 GYERES
+241 YERES
-247 IFQFLKKQSII
+247 ILQYIKNHTLI
-258 WIEEGHCLE
+258 WIEEE
-267 ERINDEYK
+267 SE
-275 KAVGVFDNLQSTD
+275 LQ
-288 YGQQTSSKVTN
+288 N
-299 KIENP
+299 KIENEYEKAVIAFEEKDDKCEQP
-304 ETIFAKGEEIISQLD
+304 DILFSKGEEIMTQLISY
-319 NFKTISFGNFINK
+319 KTICFGNFSNAK
-332 DEETS
+332 ERLSVD
-337 IFFNTAPQPS
+337 FNISAQPA
-347 FNKNFDLLL
+347 FNKNFNLLL
-356 TDINSLKSE
+356 KDINDYKSN
-365 GYTIYCFSESKKQLE
+365 GYNIFCFSESKKQLE

-388 MQPKE
+388 IQDLNE
-393 ERLKAKG
+393 
-400 KGEKDDTDFDGYFI
+400 DHCNFT
-414 PVNYSIQAGFID
+414 PVHHSIQAGFID
-426 RDMKICCYTDHQIF
+426 KDLKICCYTDHQIF

-447 LREGFASSQALT
+447 LREGFASSQAIT

-467 PGDFV
+467 PGDYV

-484 LEIIDNN
+484 LETIDNN

-512 HSLHRISKYSGK
+512 HSLHRISKYSSK
-524 DGMQPTLSK
+524 DGSQPTLSK
-533 LGSNS
+533 LGSS
-538 WNKLK
+538 AWNKLK
-543 EKTKS
+543 AKTKS
-548 RVKDIARE
+548 KVKDIARE

-563 RKNSKGFQFMPDT
+563 RKNSKGFQYMPDT

-582 EASFMYEDTTDQLKA
+582 EASFMYEDTVDQLKA

-604 MESTTPMDRLICGDV
+604 MESETPMDRLICGDV

-653 HYQTFCKRLKGFPVN
+653 HYQTFCKRLRGFPVN

-682 KTIEDVKNGRIDI
+682 KTLEELKNGHIDI

-704 KNVSFK
+704 KNVVFK

-761 MSIIKTAPP
+761 MSIIKTPP
-770 NRQPV
+770 ANRYPV
-775 ETELHTFNPEII
+775 ETELHSFSPDII

-793 ELARDGQV
+793 ELSRDGQV
-801 FFVHNRVQN
+801 FFVHNRIQN
-810 IQEVCDMITTYV
+810 IQDVCDLITSCV
-822 PGVRVGVAH
+822 PGVKVAVAH
-831 GQMEGS
+831 GQMEGA

-852 VLLSTTIIEAGL
+852 VLLSTTIIESGL

-895 NKKAFCYLLAPPLN
+895 NKKAFCYLLSPPLST
-909 ILSDEARKRLR
+909 LTDEAQKRLR
-920 AIEDFSDLGSG
+920 ALEDFSDLGSG

-964 HKILDEAILELKET
+964 HKILDEAITELKET

-983 FEGELK
+983 FENELK
-989 DKKFVSDCVF
+989 EKKFVSDCVF
-999 ESDLEILIPYEYVD
+999 ESDLEILLPNDYVD

-1028 QNEEGLIRFTDK
+1028 QTEEGLTRFTNNI
-1040 LTDRFGQIP
+1040 TDRFGTIP
-1049 PQTEDLLNTMRL
+1049 AQTEDLINTVRL

-1072 ITLKHKI
+1072 IILKNQIFTGH
-1079 MTAYLVSNQES
+1079 LVSNQES

-1095 DTFMKIIRYAASHQR
+1095 DIFIKIIRYASDHPR
-1110 RCKVKELNG
+1110 ICKVKEINS
-1119 KNILYIDSVTNVGE
+1119 KNVITIENIRNVAD
-1133 ALSVVRD
+1133 ALKV
-1140 ISTLC
+1140 IKEIFNK

>member
-1 MKNNIKK
+1 MKEQIKQFYLNSSNVK
-8 TYHNN
+8 
-13 RIINELTNNTTNSK
+13 RLTDSLDK
-27 QISCL
+27 EEHISCL
-32 GLTGSSKAF
+32 GLTGSARSY
-41 VVASISDIIGGQNF
+41 VVAASADIIGGTSLV
-55 IICSDKEQAAYFYND
+55 ICSDKERAAYFYND
-70 LENIFEEKELD
+70 IENIFGEKDVD

-94 KRPYEP
+94 KKPYEP
-100 EKSDSTNILSRTEV
+100 EKPDNTYILSRTEV
-114 LQRLSSSDRKTIV
+114 LQRISTSDRKTII

-142 TMNNNTFK
+142 VMNKNTFK
-150 LSVGDNISLDVLTD
+150 ISVGENISMDKLTD
-164 KLADLNFEHVD
+164 SLVNLNFEHAD

-227 KDIVLIPNLQDHNE
+227 KDIILIPNLQDYNIKQ
-241 GYERES
+241 ERES
-247 IFQFLKKQSII
+247 IFQYLKNKSVI
-258 WIEEGHCLE
+258 WIEEENSLE
-267 ERINDEYK
+267 EKINKEYD
-275 KAVGVFDNLQSTD
+275 KAVN
-288 YGQQTSSKVTN
+288 
-299 KIENP
+299 
-304 ETIFAKGEEIISQLD
+304 IFNEKEDLEEEPDSIFTRGEEIISQLEQL
-319 NFKTISFGNFINK
+319 KTITFGNFIDKKERN
-332 DEETS
+332 S
-337 IFFNTAPQPS
+337 ISFNTTPQPA
-347 FNKNFDLLL
+347 FNKNFDILLK
-356 TDINSLKSE
+356 DINTLKSE
-365 GYTIYCFSESKKQLE
+365 GYEIFCFSESKKQLE

-388 MQPKE
+388 IQHLDE
-393 ERLKAKG
+393 
-400 KGEKDDTDFDGYFI
+400 DNSNFT
-414 PVNYSIQAGFID
+414 PVNHSIQSGFID
-426 RDMKICCYTDHQIF
+426 RDLKICCYTDHQIF

-491 GRQQEAMRLIYQNG
+491 GKQQEAIRLIYQNG

-512 HSLHRISKYSGK
+512 HSLHRISKYCSK
-524 DGMQPTLSK
+524 DGSQPTLSK

-563 RKNSKGFQFMPDT
+563 RKNSKGFQYMPDT

-582 EASFMYEDTTDQLKA
+582 EASFMYEDTADQLKA

-604 MESTTPMDRLICGDV
+604 MESETPMDRLICGDV

-682 KTIEDVKNGRIDI
+682 KTLEDLKNGRIDI

-729 KLKQL
+729 KLKQF

-761 MSIIKTAPP
+761 MSIIRTAPP

-810 IQEVCDMITTYV
+810 IQNVCDMITSYV

-895 NKKAFCYLLAPPLN
+895 NKKAFCYLLAPPLST
-909 ILSDEARKRLR
+909 LSDESQKRLR

-983 FEGELK
+983 FENELK
-989 DKKFVSDCVF
+989 DKKFVSECVF
-999 ESDLEILIPYEYVD
+999 ESDLEILIPNEYVE

-1028 QNEEGLIRFTDK
+1028 QNEEGLERFTNN
-1040 LTDRFGQIP
+1040 LADRFGQIP
-1049 PQTEDLLNTMRL
+1049 HQTEDLLNTMRL

-1095 DTFMKIIRYAASHQR
+1095 DTFMKIIRYAGSNQR

-1119 KNILYIDSVTNVGE
+1119 KNIVYIDAVTDVGE
-1133 ALSVVRD
+1133 ALKVLRTIDVS
-1140 ISTLC
+1140 

>member
-1 MKNNIKK
+1 MKKQIRKIYTESNNIKK
-8 TYHNN
+8 IKEFLDKESH
-13 RIINELTNNTTNSK
+13 
-27 QISCL
+27 ISCL
-32 GLTGSSKAF
+32 GLIGSSKAYI
-41 VVASISDIIGGQNF
+41 VASSSELTENHCI
-55 IICSDKEQAAYFYND
+55 IICSDKERAAYFYND
-70 LENIFEEKELD
+70 LENIFDEKDLD
-81 YSKKRVLFYPTSY
+81 YNKKRVLFYPTSY

-100 EKSDSTNILSRTEV
+100 LKSDNNYILSRTEV
-114 LQRLSSSDRKTIV
+114 LQRISSSKRKTII

-142 TMNNNTFK
+142 TMSNNTLK
-150 LSVGDNISLDVLTD
+150 LKIGENISLDRLSD
-164 KLADLNFEHVD
+164 ILLNFNFEHVD

-188 IVDVFSFSNDY
+188 IIDVYSFSNDY

-219 DQLSIEKL
+219 DQLSIERHNN
-227 KDIVLIPNLQDHNE
+227 IIIIPNLQNHDTKH
-241 GYERES
+241 ERES
-247 IFQFLKKQSII
+247 LIQYTDNNSVI
-258 WIEEGHCLE
+258 WIEEENNLE
-267 ERINDEYK
+267 DKINEEFD
-275 KAVGVFDNLQSTD
+275 KAVIAYNE
-288 YGQQTSSKVTN
+288 KN
-299 KIENP
+299 ENFEHP
-304 ETIFAKGEEIISQLD
+304 ETIFCKGNEIISHI
-319 NFKTISFGNFINK
+319 NTHKTVSFGNFSKVK
-332 DEETS
+332 DRKTVD
-337 IFFNTAPQPS
+337 FNISAQPA

-356 TDINSLKSE
+356 KDIKDFKSKN
-365 GYTIYCFSESKKQLE
+365 YTIFCFSESKKQLE

-388 MQPKE
+388 VQNLDE
-393 ERLKAKG
+393 
-400 KGEKDDTDFDGYFI
+400 DNSDFI
-414 PVNYSIQAGFID
+414 PVLHSIQEGFID
-426 RDMKICCYTDHQIF
+426 KEHKICCYTDHQIF

-447 LREGFASSQALT
+447 LREGFASSQAIT

-484 LEIIDNN
+484 LETIDNN
-491 GRQQEAMRLIYQNG
+491 GKQQEAMRLIYQNG

-512 HSLHRISKYSGK
+512 HSLHRISKYSSK
-524 DGMQPTLSK
+524 DGSQPTLSK
-533 LGSNS
+533 LGSNA

-543 EKTKS
+543 AKTKS

-563 RKNSKGFQFMPDT
+563 RKNSKGFQYLPDT

-582 EASFMYEDTTDQLKA
+582 EASFMYEDTADQLKA
-597 TVDVKRD
+597 TIDVKRD
-604 MESTTPMDRLICGDV
+604 MESETPMDRLICGDV

-640 VAVLVPTTVLALQ
+640 VAVLVPTTVLAIQ
-653 HYQTFCKRLKGFPVN
+653 HYHTFSKRLKGFPVN
-668 IDYINRF
+668 IDYLNRF

-682 KTIEDVKNGRIDI
+682 KTLEDLKNGRIDI
-695 IIGTHSIIG
+695 LIGTHSIIG
-704 KNVSFK
+704 KNVIFK

-761 MSIIKTAPP
+761 MSIIKTPPP
-770 NRQPV
+770 NRFPV
-775 ETELHTFNPEII
+775 ETILQSFNPDII

-801 FFVHNRVQN
+801 FFVHNRIQN
-810 IQEVCDMITTYV
+810 IQDVCDMITACV
-822 PGVRVGVAH
+822 PGIKVGVAH

-852 VLLSTTIIEAGL
+852 VLLSTTIIESGL

-869 NTIIINEAQNFGL
+869 NTIIINEAQNYGL

-895 NKKAFCYLLAPPLN
+895 NKKAFCYLLSPPLST
-909 ILSDEARKRLR
+909 LSDEAQKRLR
-920 AIEDFSDLGSG
+920 ALEDFSDLGSG

-964 HKILDEAILELKET
+964 HKILDEAIAELKET

-983 FEGELK
+983 FKNELQ
-989 DKKFVSDCVF
+989 DKQFVSDCVF
-999 ESDLEILIPYEYVD
+999 ESDLEILLPNEYVD

-1040 LTDRFGQIP
+1040 LNDRFGAIP
-1049 PQTEDLLNTMRL
+1049 PQTEDLINTVRL
-1061 RWLARDLGFEK
+1061 RRIAKELGFEK
-1072 ITLKHKI
+1072 IMLKNSI
-1079 MTAYLVSNQES
+1079 MTGHLVSNQES

-1095 DTFMKIIRYAASHQR
+1095 DIFIKIIKYAAAHPL
-1110 RCKVKELNG
+1110 RCSAKELNG
-1119 KNILYIDSVTNVGE
+1119 KNVITIKFIDKVET
-1133 ALSVVRD
+1133 ALKIINEIQNTEV
-1140 ISTLC
+1140 

>member
-1 MKNNIKK
+1 MKEQIKQF
-8 TYHNN
+8 Y
-13 RIINELTNNTTNSK
+13 LNSSNVK
-27 QISCL
+27 EITDILDLKEHISCL
-32 GLTGSSKAF
+32 GLVGSAKSY
-41 VVASISDIIGGQNF
+41 VVAASADILNGINF
-55 IICSDKEQAAYFYND
+55 IICSDKERAAYFYND
-70 LENIFEEKELD
+70 IENIFGEKDID

-94 KRPYEP
+94 KKPYEP
-100 EKSDSTNILSRTEV
+100 EKPDNTYILSRTEV
-114 LQRLSSSDRKTIV
+114 LQRISSSERKTIIV
-127 VTYPEALSEKVITRK
+127 SYPEALSEKVITRK
-142 TMNNNTFK
+142 VMNKNTFK
-150 LSVGDNISLDVLTD
+150 ISVGENISMDKLTD
-164 KLADLNFEHVD
+164 ALVNLNFEHAD

-227 KDIVLIPNLQDHNE
+227 KDIILIPNLQDYNIQQD
-241 GYERES
+241 RES
-247 IFQFLKKQSII
+247 IFQYLKNKAVV
-258 WIEEGHCLE
+258 WIEEENSLKE
-267 ERINDEYK
+267 KIDNEYN
-275 KAVGVFDNLQSTD
+275 KAVNIFNEKDDLSEEPD
-288 YGQQTSSKVTN
+288 
-299 KIENP
+299 
-304 ETIFAKGEEIISQLD
+304 TIFTTGDEILSQLND
-319 NFKTISFGNFINK
+319 FKTISFGNFIDKKERASVN
-332 DEETS
+332 
-337 IFFNTAPQPS
+337 FNLAPQPA
-347 FNKNFDLLL
+347 FNKNFDMLLK
-356 TDINSLKSE
+356 DINTLKSE
-365 GYTIYCFSESKKQLE
+365 GYSIFCFSESKKQLE

-388 MQPKE
+388 LQQLDE
-393 ERLKAKG
+393 ENCNF
-400 KGEKDDTDFDGYFI
+400 TPI
-414 PVNYSIQAGFID
+414 NHSIQAGFID
-426 RDMKICCYTDHQIF
+426 RDLKICCYTDHQIF

-467 PGDFV
+467 PGDYV

-491 GRQQEAMRLIYQNG
+491 GKQQEAIRLIYQNG

-512 HSLHRISKYSGK
+512 HSLHRISKYSSK
-524 DGMQPTLSK
+524 DGAQPSLSK

-563 RKNSKGFQFMPDT
+563 RKNSKGFQYMPDT

-582 EASFMYEDTTDQLKA
+582 EASFMYEDTADQLKA

-604 MESTTPMDRLICGDV
+604 MESETPMDRLICGDV

-682 KTIEDVKNGRIDI
+682 KTLEDLKNGHVDI

-704 KNVSFK
+704 KNVTFK

-729 KLKQL
+729 KLKQF

-761 MSIIKTAPP
+761 MSIIKTPPP

-810 IQEVCDMITTYV
+810 IQNVCDMITSYV

-831 GQMEGS
+831 GQMEGC

-895 NKKAFCYLLAPPLN
+895 NKKAFCYLLAPP
-909 ILSDEARKRLR
+909 ISTLSDEAHKRLR

-983 FEGELK
+983 FENELK
-989 DKKFVSDCVF
+989 DKKFVSECVF
-999 ESDLEILIPYEYVD
+999 ESDLEILIPNEYVE

-1028 QNEEGLIRFTDK
+1028 QNEEGLIRFTNNI
-1040 LTDRFGQIP
+1040 TDRFGQVP

-1072 ITLKHKI
+1072 ITLKHKV

-1095 DTFMKIIRYAASHQR
+1095 DTFMKIIRFAGANQR

-1119 KNILYIDSVTNVGE
+1119 KNIVYIDAVTNVGE
-1133 ALSVVRD
+1133 ALKVLRTID
-1140 ISTLC
+1140 IN

>member
-1 MKNNIKK
+1 MKEQIKQFYLNSSNVK
-8 TYHNN
+8 K
-13 RIINELTNNTTNSK
+13 LTDTLDREEH
-27 QISCL
+27 ISCL
-32 GLTGSSKAF
+32 GLTGSARSY
-41 VVASISDIIGGQNF
+41 VVASSADIIGGTSF
-55 IICSDKEQAAYFYND
+55 VICSDKERAAYFYND
-70 LENIFEEKELD
+70 IENIFGEKDVD

-94 KRPYEP
+94 KKPYEP
-100 EKSDSTNILSRTEV
+100 EKPDNTYILSRTEV
-114 LQRLSSSDRKTIV
+114 LQRISTSDRKTII

-142 TMNNNTFK
+142 VMNKNTFK
-150 LSVGDNISLDVLTD
+150 ISVGENISMDKLTD
-164 KLADLNFEHVD
+164 SLVNLNFEHAD

-181 QFAIRGG
+181 QFTIRGG

-227 KDIVLIPNLQDHNE
+227 KDIILIPNLQDYNIKQ
-241 GYERES
+241 ERES
-247 IFQFLKKQSII
+247 IFQYLKNKSVI
-258 WIEEGHCLE
+258 WIEEENSLE
-267 ERINDEYK
+267 EKINNEYD
-275 KAVGVFDNLQSTD
+275 KAVN
-288 YGQQTSSKVTN
+288 
-299 KIENP
+299 
-304 ETIFAKGEEIISQLD
+304 IFNEKDDLEEEPDSIFTRGEEIISQLEQL
-319 NFKTISFGNFINK
+319 KTITFGNFIDK
-332 DEETS
+332 KERSS
-337 IFFNTAPQPS
+337 ISFNTTPQPA
-347 FNKNFDLLL
+347 FNKNFDILLK
-356 TDINSLKSE
+356 DINTLKSE
-365 GYTIYCFSESKKQLE
+365 GYEIFCFSESKKQLE

-388 MQPKE
+388 IQHLDE
-393 ERLKAKG
+393 
-400 KGEKDDTDFDGYFI
+400 DNSNFT
-414 PVNYSIQAGFID
+414 PVNHSIQSGFID
-426 RDMKICCYTDHQIF
+426 RDLKICCYTDHQIF

-467 PGDFV
+467 PGDYV

-491 GRQQEAMRLIYQNG
+491 GKQQEAIRLIYQNG

-512 HSLHRISKYSGK
+512 HSLHRISKYCSK
-524 DGMQPTLSK
+524 DGSQPTLSK

-563 RKNSKGFQFMPDT
+563 RKNSKGFQYMPDT

-582 EASFMYEDTTDQLKA
+582 EASFMYEDTADQLKA

-604 MESTTPMDRLICGDV
+604 MESETPMDRLICGDV

-653 HYQTFCKRLKGFPVN
+653 HYQTFSKRLKGFPVN

-682 KTIEDVKNGRIDI
+682 KTLEDLKNGRIDI

-729 KLKQL
+729 KLKQF

-761 MSIIKTAPP
+761 MSIIRTAPP

-810 IQEVCDMITTYV
+810 IQNVCDMITSYV

-895 NKKAFCYLLAPPLN
+895 NKKAFCYLLAPPLST
-909 ILSDEARKRLR
+909 LSDESQKRLR

-983 FEGELK
+983 FENELK
-989 DKKFVSDCVF
+989 DKKFVSECVF
-999 ESDLEILIPYEYVD
+999 ESDLEILIPNEYVE

-1028 QNEEGLIRFTDK
+1028 QNEEGLVRFTNN

-1049 PQTEDLLNTMRL
+1049 HQTEDLLNTMRL

-1095 DTFMKIIRYAASHQR
+1095 DTFMKIIRYAGANQR

-1119 KNILYIDSVTNVGE
+1119 KNIVYIDAVTNVGD
-1133 ALSVVRD
+1133 ALKVLRTID
-1140 ISTLC
+1140 IN

>member
-1 MKNNIKK
+1 MKEQIKQFYLNSSNVK
-8 TYHNN
+8 
-13 RIINELTNNTTNSK
+13 RLTDSLDK
-27 QISCL
+27 EEHISCL
-32 GLTGSSKAF
+32 GLTGSARSY
-41 VVASISDIIGGQNF
+41 VVAASADIIGGTSLV
-55 IICSDKEQAAYFYND
+55 ICSDKERAAYFYND
-70 LENIFEEKELD
+70 IENIFGEKDVD

-94 KRPYEP
+94 KKPYEP
-100 EKSDSTNILSRTEV
+100 EKPDNTYILSRTEV
-114 LQRLSSSDRKTIV
+114 LQRISTSDRKTII

-142 TMNNNTFK
+142 VMNKNTFK
-150 LSVGDNISLDVLTD
+150 ISVGENISMDKLTD
-164 KLADLNFEHVD
+164 SLVNLNFEHAD

-181 QFAIRGG
+181 KFAIRGG

-227 KDIVLIPNLQDHNE
+227 KDIILIPNLQDYNIKQ
-241 GYERES
+241 ERES
-247 IFQFLKKQSII
+247 IFQYLKSKSVI
-258 WIEEGHCLE
+258 WIEEENSLE
-267 ERINDEYK
+267 EKINKEYD
-275 KAVGVFDNLQSTD
+275 KAVN
-288 YGQQTSSKVTN
+288 
-299 KIENP
+299 
-304 ETIFAKGEEIISQLD
+304 IFNEKEDLEEEPDSIFTRGEEIISQLEQL
-319 NFKTISFGNFINK
+319 KTITFGNFIDKKERN
-332 DEETS
+332 S
-337 IFFNTAPQPS
+337 ISFNTTPQPA
-347 FNKNFDLLL
+347 FNKNFDILLK
-356 TDINSLKSE
+356 DINTLKSE
-365 GYTIYCFSESKKQLE
+365 GYEIFCFSESKKQLE

-388 MQPKE
+388 IQHLDE
-393 ERLKAKG
+393 
-400 KGEKDDTDFDGYFI
+400 DNSNFT
-414 PVNYSIQAGFID
+414 PVNHSIQSGFID
-426 RDMKICCYTDHQIF
+426 RDLKICCYTDHQIF

-467 PGDFV
+467 PGDYV

-491 GRQQEAMRLIYQNG
+491 GKQQEAIRLIYQNG

-512 HSLHRISKYSGK
+512 HSLHRISKYCSK
-524 DGMQPTLSK
+524 DGSQPTLSK

-563 RKNSKGFQFMPDT
+563 RKNSKGFQYMPDT

-582 EASFMYEDTTDQLKA
+582 EASFMYEDTADQLKA

-604 MESTTPMDRLICGDV
+604 MESETPMDRLICGDV

-682 KTIEDVKNGRIDI
+682 KTLEDLKNGRIDI

-729 KLKQL
+729 KLKQF

-761 MSIIKTAPP
+761 MSIIRTAPP

-810 IQEVCDMITTYV
+810 IQNVCDMITSYV

-895 NKKAFCYLLAPPLN
+895 NKKAFCYLLAPPLST
-909 ILSDEARKRLR
+909 LSDESQKRLR

-983 FEGELK
+983 FENELK
-989 DKKFVSDCVF
+989 DKKFVSECVF
-999 ESDLEILIPYEYVD
+999 ESDLEILIPNEYVE

-1028 QNEEGLIRFTDK
+1028 QNEEGLERFTNN
-1040 LTDRFGQIP
+1040 LSDRFGQIP
-1049 PQTEDLLNTMRL
+1049 HQTEDLLNTMRL

-1095 DTFMKIIRYAASHQR
+1095 DTFMKIIRYAGANQR

-1119 KNILYIDSVTNVGE
+1119 KNIVYIDAVTNVGE
-1133 ALSVVRD
+1133 ALKVLRTIDVS
-1140 ISTLC
+1140 